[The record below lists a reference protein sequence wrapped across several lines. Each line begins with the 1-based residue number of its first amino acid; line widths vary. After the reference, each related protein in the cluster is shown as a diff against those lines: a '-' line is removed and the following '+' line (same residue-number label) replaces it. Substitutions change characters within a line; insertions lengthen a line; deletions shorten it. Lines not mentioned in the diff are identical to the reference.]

1 MNQRAR
7 SAVFITVDCLRADH
21 LGHLGYKR
29 PTTPFL
35 DCLAKESIVFRN
47 AIAAGTPTYY
57 ALPALLSSR
66 YPLALGR
73 DLIGIA
79 PDKST
84 LASVLKESGFTT
96 AAFTAANPYI
106 SARFGYEQ
114 GFDVF
119 CDFLHGHELES
130 QPSVQRT
137 SGLRSHANRFVSK
150 LCHALPPLGS
160 AYDEVYFHY
169 GQRRGTG
176 GDDSLD
182 SLRRFPSAD
191 VVVDRALRWLNE
203 NSGHPFF
210 LWIHLMDP
218 HAPYFPKSEA
228 LEYMGDGHI
237 TAAEARYLN
246 SYWCRRDLGQ
256 KRLEKKRSHIIEL
269 YDAGIRW
276 ADEQIRRLT
285 ERLVELNLW
294 DQCAMAVT
302 ADHGEEFLDHGGR
315 FHAPVKL
322 TEELIHVPLL
332 VRVPGFAHA
341 EVEHPT
347 SLVNLAP
354 TLLEILDIPSPADF
368 RGRSCWAKF
377 GDPASE
383 RPAITEAVYGCSNP
397 FHRESR
403 SSPRI
408 LAVRKGNHKLVMD
421 FSSGVEQLFDLNA
434 DPCESTPLAH
444 GTARSER
451 KELLE
456 IARKHVAE
464 SHKSRDFDR
473 RNATLL
479 RDLRLEWAHPAAS
492 APN

>member
-1 MNQRAR
+1 
-7 SAVFITVDCLRADH
+7 
-21 LGHLGYKR
+21 LGYKR

-35 DCLAKESIVFRN
+35 DCLAKESSVFRN

-57 ALPALLSSR
+57 SLPAILSSR
-66 YPLALGR
+66 HPLALGR

-79 PDKST
+79 PDEST
-84 LASVLKESGFTT
+84 LASVLKESGFVT

-119 CDFLHGHELES
+119 CDFLNGHELGPNPIVE
-130 QPSVQRT
+130 RT
-137 SGLRSHANRFVSK
+137 SGLRTRANRFVSK
-150 LCHALPPLGS
+150 ICHALPPLGA

-169 GQRRGTG
+169 GQQLAMRS
-176 GDDSLD
+176 DDSFD

-191 VVVDRALRWLNE
+191 VVVDRALAWLKQ

-237 TAAEARYLN
+237 TADEARYLN
-246 SYWCRRDLGQ
+246 SYWCRSDLGQ
-256 KRLEKKRSHIIEL
+256 KRLEKKRDDIIEL

-332 VRVPGFAHA
+332 MRVPGVAHA

-354 TLLEILDIPSPADF
+354 TLLEALDIPAPADF
-368 RGRSCWAKF
+368 RGRSCWAKVE
-377 GDPASE
+377 PANQ
-383 RPAITEAVYGCSNP
+383 RPAITEAVHGCSNP

-403 SSPRI
+403 TGSRL
-408 LAVRKGNHKLVMD
+408 LAARQGNLKLVVD
-421 FSSGVEQLFDLNA
+421 FSSGAEQLFDLNS
-434 DPCESTPLAH
+434 DPHESSPLAL
-444 GTARSER
+444 GVAPSER

-456 IARKHVAE
+456 IARKHLAE

-473 RNATLL
+473 RNSTLL
-479 RDLRLEWAHPAAS
+479 RDLRLEWAHPTAS

>member
-7 SAVFITVDCLRADH
+7 SAVLITIDCLRADH
-21 LGHLGYKR
+21 VGHLGYTR

-35 DCLAKESIVFRN
+35 DCLAKESLVFRN

-79 PDKST
+79 PGEST
-84 LASVLKESGFTT
+84 LASVLKESGFAT

-106 SARFGYEQ
+106 SGRFGYEQ

-119 CDFLHGHELES
+119 CDFLHGDVLDP
-130 QPSVQRT
+130 QPRAQRT
-137 SGLRSHANRFVSK
+137 SGLRSRANRVVSK
-150 LCHALPPLGS
+150 ICHALPPLGS

-169 GQRRGTG
+169 GQRRGTS

-191 VVVDRALRWLNE
+191 IVVDRALGWLNE
-203 NSGHPFF
+203 NSAHPFF

-228 LEYMGDGHI
+228 LESMGDGSI
-237 TAAEARYLN
+237 TAADARYLN
-246 SYWCRRDLGQ
+246 SYWCRSDLGR
-256 KRLEKKRSHIIEL
+256 KRLARKRDDVIRL

-294 DQCAMAVT
+294 DQCAMAVM

-341 EVEHPT
+341 EVEHPM
-347 SLVNLAP
+347 SLINLAP
-354 TLLEILDIPSPADF
+354 TLLDILDISFPADF
-368 RGRSCWAKF
+368 RGRSCWTKLDDSTRGRATV
-377 GDPASE
+377 
-383 RPAITEAVYGCSNP
+383 TEAVHGCSNP

-403 SSPRI
+403 SRPRL
-408 LAVRKGNHKLVMD
+408 LALRKGNHKLVMD
-421 FSSGVEQLFDLNA
+421 FSSQVEQLFDLND
-434 DPCESTPLAH
+434 DPCESTPLAL

-456 IARKHVAE
+456 IARKHLAE

-473 RNATLL
+473 RNTTLL